1 MTAAVR
7 PLIRLRLGAIAAAGL
22 LVGLMALAEN
32 RIGLLADPI
41 ASDWTLDRMTLQVI
55 LTALIH
61 GGIFT
66 LGAALAR
73 LAGRRHAA
81 LYVGLGAVATTA
93 AFLLSINPEAIAL
106 ARAKGVLAPA
116 VGVPLL
122 VGALIGLGYRRH
134 AGFDADGD
142 DPAAMA
148 AAAADEDGLIRA
160 GGATYYAGPLDVRT
174 ALLPLVAATLAGAGL
189 HAALLVAMV
198 DMLSWSGDHFLHGV
212 RFAPADGMLAGTLL
226 LLLPYVLFV
235 RGAHAV
241 LRASGRTGTL
251 AYALAGLFAPLA
263 IGMLLSLAGLGVVG
277 PMLGFQ
283 FVLPS
288 ALAMIVYRSLAGLEP
303 RALPADVEV
312 ADPRALVGADHPRRR
327 AARVIL
333 PD

>member
-1 MTAAVR
+1 MIDTPK
-7 PLIRLRLGAIAAAGL
+7 PLVRLRLGAIAAGGL

-41 ASDWTLDRMTLQVI
+41 ARDWTLDRMTLQII

-73 LAGRRHAA
+73 IAGRRHLA
-81 LYVGLGAVATTA
+81 LYVGLGAVATIS
-93 AFLLSINPEAIAL
+93 AFLLSINPDALAL
-106 ARAKGVLAPA
+106 ARTNGTLTPA
-116 VGVPLL
+116 LGVPLL
-122 VGALIGLGYRRH
+122 IGALIGFGYRRH
-134 AGFDADGD
+134 AGFEADGD
-142 DPAAMA
+142 DPAALTA
-148 AAAADEDGLIRA
+148 ATMGDDGLIRTS
-160 GGATYYAGPLDVRT
+160 GATYYRGPLDVRT
-174 ALLPLVAATLAGAGL
+174 ALLPLVAATLTGAGL

-198 DMLSWSGDHFLHGV
+198 DLLSWSGDDFLHGV
-212 RFAPADGMLAGTLL
+212 RFAPGDGMLAGILL
-226 LLLPYVLFV
+226 LTLPYALFV
-235 RGAHAV
+235 RGAHAA
-241 LRASGRTGTL
+241 LKAGGRTGTL
-251 AYALAGLFAPLA
+251 VYALAGLLTPLA
-263 IGMLLSLAGLGVVG
+263 IGMLLSLAGFGVVG

-303 RALPADVEV
+303 RTLPADVEV
-312 ADPRALVGADHPRRR
+312 ADPRALVGADHPRRQ